1 MSKSTKP
8 ANIEP
13 RCNAQRLVHIWSCL
27 HSTLT
32 YCYYTTITIF
42 DFAEI
47 FSLFFI
53 VALVICRRTI
63 KIHSPMNV
71 FFFTSLIHSRSDHI
85 CEAAKMHMD
94 FAAFFSTYLYVCCLS
109 IYALK
114 LCVFCFSSSMN
125 LFVVRDNHN
134 CAGPQPKPQSP
145 RICMNALCIRKGETS
160 TARVDMTKIKSMGEE
175 QRKK

>member
-1 MSKSTKP
+1 M
-8 ANIEP
+8 
-13 RCNAQRLVHIWSCL
+13 
-27 HSTLT
+27 
-32 YCYYTTITIF
+32 
-42 DFAEI
+42 
-47 FSLFFI
+47 
-53 VALVICRRTI
+53 
-63 KIHSPMNV
+63 
-71 FFFTSLIHSRSDHI
+71 FFFSTSLIHSRSDHI

-109 IYALK
+109 INALK